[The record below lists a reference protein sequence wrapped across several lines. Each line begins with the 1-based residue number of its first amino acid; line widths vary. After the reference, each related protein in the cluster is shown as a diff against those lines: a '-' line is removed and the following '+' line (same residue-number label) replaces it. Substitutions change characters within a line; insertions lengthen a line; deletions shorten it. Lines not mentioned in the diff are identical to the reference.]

1 MKRRRSLLNRLGRM
15 LAVILMVGAVGAVA
29 VLYLRWRWREQRYNP
44 MIEEVAGQYD
54 VDKFLIKAVMRQ
66 ESGFD
71 ATAYSKKGAI
81 GLMQVMPAMGEQW
94 ARATGRH
101 GFKRDALWE
110 PQTNI
115 EAGTWILA
123 QALARWQDHDDPVPF
138 ALAEYNAGAGR
149 VVKWLPK
156 GDETTAE
163 EFVAAITFPG
173 VRHYIERINGYVAN
187 YRAKGQL

>member
-1 MKRRRSLLNRLGRM
+1 MKRRRSLFRRLGRT
-15 LAVILMVGAVGAVA
+15 LALILMVAGGGAVA
-29 VLYLRWRWREQRYNP
+29 VLYLRWHWREQHYNP
-44 MIEEVAGQYD
+44 MIEEIAEQYD
-54 VDKFLIKAVMRQ
+54 VDKFLVKAVMRQ

-71 ATAYSKKGAI
+71 STAYSKKGAI

-101 GFKRDALWE
+101 GFKRDALWD
-110 PQTNI
+110 PHTNI

-123 QALARWQDHDDPVPF
+123 QALERWQERDDPVPF

-149 VVKWLPK
+149 VAKWLPN
-156 GDETTAE
+156 GEATTAE
-163 EFVAAITFPG
+163 DFAAAITFPG
-173 VRHYIERINGYVAN
+173 VRRYIEKITSYADD

>member
-1 MKRRRSLLNRLGRM
+1 MKRRRSLLRRLGRSVA
-15 LAVILMVGAVGAVA
+15 LILMVAAVGAVA

-44 MIEEVAGQYD
+44 MIEEIAGQYD
-54 VDKFLIKAVMRQ
+54 VDKFLVKAVMRQ

-94 ARATGRH
+94 ARATGRQ
-101 GFKRDALWE
+101 GFKHDMLWD
-110 PQTNI
+110 PRTNI
-115 EAGTWILA
+115 EAGTWVLA
-123 QALARWQDHDDPVPF
+123 QALERWQERDDPVPF

-149 VVKWLPK
+149 VAKWLPN
-156 GDETTAE
+156 GDATTAE
-163 EFVAAITFPG
+163 EFIAAITWPG
-173 VRHYIERINGYVAN
+173 VRRYLEKITGYAER